1 MPQKYENKLAKLGF
15 FLALT
20 ILILLSTLSYVTYQK
35 SYNNEKWV
43 IHTYNVLNQSKEL
56 LSTIK
61 DAETAQRGY
70 VISGNDKFL
79 NQLNFSTEL
88 YRVKYAELKNWVK
101 DNPKQKTRVSILKNL
116 IEEKFNYVHKVVDI
130 RQKEG
135 HESAVK
141 IIKLGEG
148 KRLMDEIRRIFK
160 EIDAEEEILLS
171 ERELKV
177 KKSIN
182 TSRAVLFL
190 GTFITL
196 SLFLIIFYSLFKEIK
211 KRKENEELLFVQ
223 NEWYTQTLIS
233 IGDGVITTD
242 TNGKITMLNKAAAE
256 IGGWTI
262 DELLGQP
269 LESVF
274 TIFDKKTGRKVV
286 NPAIVALKEN
296 RTVLLAQDTILKSK
310 NGSDIYIDDSG
321 APIHDREGNI
331 IGSVLIFRNITEK
344 KKAEEERDLFYN
356 LSIDMIGK
364 AQGGKF
370 ISINPAFSE
379 ILGYSDEE
387 FLSKGYLEMIH
398 EDDIESTLEEV
409 KKLESGKPTVHF
421 VNRYRCKSGEYK
433 SIEWNVIPVKD
444 VLYALGRD
452 ITERLKA
459 EKEINAAYRKFYQIL
474 ESNPVAIII
483 TRVKGGK
490 INYVNDAFS
499 KMVGIDKKLLLS
511 KKSNSFDTLP
521 LQEFEKVIKQILHN
535 GKDKKEIESEL
546 KTADGKSIN
555 VLYSIES
562 IEIEGVM
569 CYIGSFIDIT
579 QRKKSEKEI
588 QLLNQSLEKRVEE
601 RTEELRSQQKFTD
614 EILNKI
620 PTEIAVYDNEE
631 KYLYVNPTGIE
642 SEEIRDWIVGKTDF
656 DYCKLQGLDLS
667 IATRRHES
675 FEKVKLN
682 ETAEWID
689 ELATEDNNIRYMLRI
704 LHPLENNKYIL
715 TGYDITELKK
725 AEREKEQYINDLEE
739 MMFIT
744 SHKVRHPV
752 TQIIGITNLMQE
764 SLTQEEVEKVMGYLK
779 QSANSLDSFT
789 KELTMFIYNIRKR
802 NDREN
807 PEDSSLS

>member
-1 MPQKYENKLAKLGF
+1 MQQKYENKLVKIGF
-15 FLALT
+15 LLAIT

-43 IHTYNVLNQSKEL
+43 RHTYNVLHQSKEL
-56 LSTIK
+56 FSTIK

-70 VISGNDKFL
+70 VLSGNNKYLDQLKFS
-79 NQLNFSTEL
+79 STL
-88 YRVKYAELKNWVK
+88 YKTQYAELKDLVK
-101 DNPKQKTRVSILKNL
+101 DNSKQKLRVSILKNL
-116 IEEKFNYVHKVVDI
+116 IEDKYNYSYKVVEI

-135 HESAVK
+135 QQSAAKVVQ
-141 IIKLGEG
+141 LGEG
-148 KRLMDEIRRIFK
+148 KRLMDEIRLIFK

-171 ERELKV
+171 ERELKT

-190 GTFITL
+190 GTFITII
-196 SLFLIIFYSLFKEIK
+196 LFLIIFFSLFKEIK
-211 KRKENEELLFVQ
+211 KRKANQELLFVQ

-242 TNGKITMLNKAAAE
+242 PNGKIIMLNKAAAA
-256 IGGWTI
+256 IGGWTV
-262 DELLGQP
+262 EEVLGQP

-274 TIFDKKTGRKVV
+274 TIFEKETGNKSA
-286 NPAIVALKEN
+286 NPAMVALKEN
-296 RTVLLAQDTILKSK
+296 RTVFLAQDTILKDK
-310 NGSDIYIDDSG
+310 YGNEIYIDDSG

-344 KKAEEERDLFYN
+344 KKAEEERDLFYK

-370 ISINPAFSE
+370 ISINPAFCNV
-379 ILGYSDEE
+379 LGYTEKE

-398 EDDIESTLEEV
+398 DDDIEATIEEV

-421 VNRYRCKSGEYK
+421 VNRYLCKSGEYK

-444 VLYALGRD
+444 ILYALGRD

-459 EKEINAAYRKFYQIL
+459 EEKINAAYRKFYQIL

-483 TRVKGGK
+483 TQIKSGK

-499 KMVGIDKKLLLS
+499 KMVGIDKNLLLDNS
-511 KKSNSFDTLP
+511 SNSFDNLS
-521 LQEFEKVIKQILHN
+521 LNEFEKIIQQIMR
-535 GKDKKEIESEL
+535 KDGNKKEIESEL

-555 VLYSIES
+555 VLYSIEP
-562 IEIEGVM
+562 IEIDGVL

-579 QRKKSEKEI
+579 QRKKFEEEI
-588 QLLNQSLEKRVEE
+588 KQLNQNLEKRVEE
-601 RTEELRSQQKFTD
+601 RTDELQSQKKFTD

-620 PTEIAVYDNEE
+620 PTEIAVYDHEK
-631 KYLYVNPTGIE
+631 KYLYVNPKGIE
-642 SEEIRDWIVGKTDF
+642 NEEIRDWIIGKTDF
-656 DYCKLQGLDLS
+656 DYCKLKGIDLS

-675 FEKVKLN
+675 FEKIKHN

-689 ELATEDNNIRYMLRI
+689 ELVTEDNTIHYMLRI

-725 AEREKEQYINDLEE
+725 AEQEKEQYIKDLEE

-752 TQIIGITNLMQE
+752 TQIIGITNLMEE
-764 SLTQEEVEKVMGYLK
+764 SLTQEEVEKVIGYLK

-789 KELTMFIYNIRKR
+789 KELTMFIYDLKKR
-802 NDREN
+802 NDKKDPN
-807 PEDSSLS
+807 DLS